1 MAQEVPKEE
10 PKIARRV
17 TGKQK
22 ESSAGPKAKEKFGK
36 RGKAKAKAKEQ
47 LGKRGKAAP
56 EAKAKAK
63 AQEQPGKRG
72 KTAPKLKA
80 KSVKRK
86 PAKQCNLEDL
96 FGDMDDLYDC
106 LSESSTECEGAEP
119 GGGWDDEG
127 LGVTSGEDDGG
138 EETNDALYEVVS
150 SMVKKLLIGGLL
162 KLIRNWKLLAQKGSV
177 DMGSGCTGSGLDA
190 FAMKTICEVLAACL
204 DARSLQ
210 RERRDVC
217 FVVSFCLQMLLT

>member
-1 MAQEVPKEE
+1 MAQQVPKEE
-10 PKIARRV
+10 VIGRRV
-17 TGKQK
+17 RGKQK

-47 LGKRGKAAP
+47 PGKRGKAAP
-56 EAKAKAK
+56 KAKAKAK

-72 KTAPKLKA
+72 KTAPKPKA

-119 GGGWDDEG
+119 GGGWDD
-127 LGVTSGEDDGG
+127 GEDDGG

-150 SMVKKLLIGGLL
+150 SMVKKLPIGGLL

>member
-1 MAQEVPKEE
+1 MAQQVPKEE
-10 PKIARRV
+10 VIGRRV
-17 TGKQK
+17 RGKQK
-22 ESSAGPKAKEKFGK
+22 ESSAGPKAKEKSGK

-47 LGKRGKAAP
+47 PGKRGKAAP
-56 EAKAKAK
+56 KAKAKAK

-72 KTAPKLKA
+72 KTAPKPKA

-119 GGGWDDEG
+119 GGGWDD
-127 LGVTSGEDDGG
+127 GEDDGG

-150 SMVKKLLIGGLL
+150 SMVKKLPIGGLL